1 MKSSKEALRTARQL
15 IEASMVDGKLD
26 LQKVRTIVAK
36 LVEKKPR
43 GYVQVAD
50 QLGRLARLEVEKNMA
65 RVESAIALDEATKAT
80 VLNDLRA
87 KYGSQIE
94 AEYSVD
100 PDLIGGMRIRIGS
113 DVWDGSVKNRIE
125 RLEQLFS

>member
-1 MKSSKEALRTARQL
+1 
-15 IEASMVDGKLD
+15 MVDGKLD